1 MFYLVLE
8 AKASE
13 SFQVRVGSHMYRCNS
28 NLTILNCHVWM
39 AERGGVTSCFLLST
53 AVEYK

>member
-39 AERGGVTSCFLLST
+39 AERGVTSCFLLST